1 MLPRQQAYTES
12 EVPMFDAKE
21 LDSLDSNYFTIIYED
36 PFDITIRSKNT
47 GHYWSLHSPD
57 CPERS
62 TVIIFHSHR
71 AEPFHM
77 HGRTNTL
84 RQAVRGI
91 KRYDKWQ
98 MNGRKW

>member
-1 MLPRQQAYTES
+1 
-12 EVPMFDAKE
+12 MFDMNE
-21 LDSLDSNYFTIIYED
+21 LESLDTTYFSVLYKD

-47 GHYWSLHSPD
+47 GHFWSLHSPD
-57 CPERS
+57 CPENN
-62 TVIIFHSHR
+62 VVVIFHSHH

-77 HGRTNTL
+77 HGRTHTL

-91 KRYDKWQ
+91 KRHDKWQ